1 MDVRWNIQRFDSTL
15 VKKLSQELGVNEIIA
30 QLLVIRGITNYDD
43 AKKFFRPQISDLH
56 DPFLLKGMFEAV
68 ERIELALKK
77 GEKILI
83 YGDYDVDGT
92 TSVSMMYNFLNRF
105 TTNIGY
111 YIPDRYKEGYGIS
124 FRGIDYVSTR
134 RLFFNYCIRLWN

>member
-1 MDVRWNIQRFDSTL
+1 MSVRWNIKKSDSIL
-15 VKKLSQELGVNEIIA
+15 VKKLSDELGINEIIA
-30 QLLVIRGITNYDD
+30 HLLVLRGITTYNE

-56 DPFLLKGMFEAV
+56 DPFLLKGMNKAV
-68 ERIELALKK
+68 ERIQLALKK

-92 TSVSMMYNFLNRF
+92 TSVAMMYNFLNRF

-111 YIPDRYKEGYGIS
+111 YLSLIHI
-124 FRGIDYVSTR
+124 
-134 RLFFNYCIRLWN
+134 

>member
-1 MDVRWNIQRFDSTL
+1 MDVRWNIQKSDPIL
-15 VKKLSQELGVNEIIA
+15 VKKLSKELGVNEIIA
-30 QLLVIRGITNYDD
+30 QLLVHRGITTYDK

-56 DPFLLKGMFEAV
+56 DPFLLKDMHEAV

-92 TSVSMMYNFLNRF
+92 TSVAMMYNFLNRF
-105 TTNIGY
+105 TKNIGY

-124 FRGIDYVSTR
+124 
-134 RLFFNYCIRLWN
+134 